1 MKSLF
6 YIVVLYTFLVA
17 HPASGQYIEDPYLY
31 YSVGGGRAISPPA
44 TESRIQFGSNVGIS
58 GFSCGN
64 FDPKLDVSSMLG
76 GIGNTLAD
84 LKSIPSAITS
94 ALPGQILCR
103 AQPSLCNLMQHY
115 SVRAED
121 AWRFSV
127 DACENILSEST
138 DQPWIKFAKAQ
149 EWERQ
154 ASAGTDATTAHRRVS
169 ETEDPCIT
177 WVNGELAGCPGHPA
191 LRPVMDSTRA
201 GWCATNGQPPDCRNA
216 GGSNTR
222 ASQTWSTPDAAAEW
236 VADVVGDVIVTNSGS
251 QASASHASSGLQ
263 PKISDEAKTILETL
277 NSVLATREYPT
288 RDQQEI
294 LSSPAAGVNT
304 HLINALR
311 EVDENGIYAVRVAE
325 EIALARVIDKALLA
339 RRLLLTG
346 QSEPYIQSAEPG
358 SETIDKA
365 VSRLE
370 EEIDRVVF
378 EFRTRRAIVSG
389 TSVELLNAYAR
400 KRVPASSGYQFSPSR
415 LPY

>member
-6 YIVVLYTFLVA
+6 YIVVLYTFLAA

-44 TESRIQFGSNVGIS
+44 TQSRIRFGSNVGIS

-84 LKSIPSAITS
+84 LKSIPTAITS

-177 WVNGELAGCPGHPA
+177 WVNGELAGCPG
-191 LRPVMDSTRA
+191 S
-201 GWCATNGQPPDCRNA
+201 
-216 GGSNTR
+216 
-222 ASQTWSTPDAAAEW
+222 
-236 VADVVGDVIVTNSGS
+236 
-251 QASASHASSGLQ
+251 
-263 PKISDEAKTILETL
+263 
-277 NSVLATREYPT
+277 
-288 RDQQEI
+288 
-294 LSSPAAGVNT
+294 
-304 HLINALR
+304 
-311 EVDENGIYAVRVAE
+311 
-325 EIALARVIDKALLA
+325 
-339 RRLLLTG
+339 
-346 QSEPYIQSAEPG
+346 
-358 SETIDKA
+358 
-365 VSRLE
+365 
-370 EEIDRVVF
+370 
-378 EFRTRRAIVSG
+378 SG
-389 TSVELLNAYAR
+389 TSAGHGFNPCGLVCN
-400 KRVPASSGYQFSPSR
+400 KRPATR
-415 LPY
+415 LPERRRFKHAGIADLVQSG